1 VCHRR
6 DEQAEQHRG
15 HKKSAMRPGD
25 VEESLDIR
33 GRVILWIDDIQNPPR
48 RVILAA
54 NCDASRYRLRAHDD
68 DAGHSVCLEKFAQ
81 LLFHDRALAARR
93 VTHEYF
99 FAIAHD
105 DSRMKYV
112 EILARRRKKNQIT
125 CLQMSFEPR
134 HCRLR
139 YTFDAS
145 SLWIESG
152 YDIQNAIPAY
162 RRQSRH

>member
-1 VCHRR
+1 
-6 DEQAEQHRG
+6 
-15 HKKSAMRPGD
+15 MFTT
-25 VEESLDIR
+25 
-33 GRVILWIDDIQNPPR
+33 PPR

-54 NCDASRYRLRAHDD
+54 NCDASRYRLWPHDD
-68 DAGHSVCLEKFAQ
+68 DAGHPICLEKFAQ
-81 LLFHDRALAARR
+81 LLFHDGALAARR
-93 VTHEYF
+93 VTHQYF

-105 DSRMKYV
+105 DSSMKHV
-112 EILARRRKKNQIT
+112 EIPARRRKKNQIT
-125 CLQMSFEPR
+125 GLQLSFEPW

-162 RRQSRH
+162 CRQSRH